1 MLKNSLLNAL
11 VENAKQN
18 YTSFHMPGHKGMGS
32 LANFNEMFKRHGF
45 SLDVTELPGLDNL
58 QNPTGI
64 LKELEEQIA
73 KIFNS
78 IESFMLINGAT
89 AGILAGI
96 LATTKPKQ
104 QILLPRNCHCAF
116 WSALVLG
123 DLEPIFVMPD
133 FNHRYQLALPATLQD
148 YKRGLSAARGANPR
162 AAVIINPTYEG
173 LVADIKQLVAWAKE
187 QHILTIIDEAH
198 GALFNLHKQL
208 PTSGLEAE
216 ADLIIHGAH
225 KTLGS
230 LTQSGLAHLGTA
242 EVAPHKF
249 RQALRTVQST
259 SPSYLLMASLGE
271 AVSGAHVET
280 ILELAEE
287 ARREIGRIGG
297 ITLVDEKVIKEQQ
310 VYDGDKTR
318 LVLSPDGLK
327 LSGVKLGELL
337 REKYHIQVEMA
348 QQSYIV
354 AMLGA
359 GTTKNHID
367 KLVYALKDICARYR
381 ADGITQGHIKRDPSG
396 GSFYDA
402 LAKGVIKPK
411 LMVSPRDS
419 FYSEVTELPL
429 KNALGEIAGEMIC
442 PYPPG
447 IPLVYPG
454 ELITPELV
462 EYLSDATSGM
472 KDANKIKVLV

>member
-1 MLKNSLLNAL
+1 MKNSLLNAL

-18 YTSFHMPGHKGMGS
+18 YTSFHMPGHKGIGP
-32 LANFNEMFKRHGF
+32 LANLNEMFKRYGF

-58 QNPTGI
+58 QSPSGV

-73 KIFNS
+73 QIFGS

-96 LATTKPKQ
+96 MATTKPKQ
-104 QILLPRNCHCAF
+104 KVLLPRNCHCAF

-133 FNHRYQLALPATLQD
+133 FNHQHQLALPATLED
-148 YKRGLSAARGANPR
+148 YKRGLSAATGSDPR
-162 AAVIINPTYEG
+162 VAVIINPTYEG
-173 LVADIKQLVAWAKE
+173 LVADIKQLVGWAKE
-187 QHILTIIDEAH
+187 QQLLTIIDEAH
-198 GALFNLHKQL
+198 GTLFNLHKQL
-208 PTSGLEAE
+208 PVSGLEAG
-216 ADLIIHGAH
+216 ADVIIHGAH

-230 LTQSGLAHLGTA
+230 LTQSGLAHLATA

-271 AVSGAHVET
+271 GASGAQVEK

-287 ARREIGRIGG
+287 ARREIRRITG
-297 ITLVDEKVIKEQQ
+297 ITLVDEKVIKDRQ
-310 VYDGDKTR
+310 VYGGDKTR

-327 LSGVKLGELL
+327 LSGVQLGELL

-348 QQSYIV
+348 QHSYIV

-367 KLVYALKDICARYR
+367 KLVCALKDICASYGV
-381 ADGITQGHIKRDPSG
+381 DDKNKSHITGEPMG

-419 FYSEVTELPL
+419 FYSEVAELPL
-429 KNALGEIAGEMIC
+429 KDALGKIAGEMIC

-462 EYLSDATSGM
+462 EYLSEAASQI
-472 KDANKIKVLV
+472 KDVKKIKVLV